1 MGPCWFARHFPGSS
15 RGILKWICI
24 FFPELPTLLLS
35 ARNLVTL
42 QLENV
47 FYHSYISPEA
57 IVAGLAVLARLRT
70 LSIEFFLGSS
80 PPDEGRKCLDPP
92 VRTVLPALSLFHFK
106 GYYEYLEDL
115 LAQIDTPRID
125 DVRIEYFL
133 EEIRVPQ
140 LSLFIGRTKNLKLA
154 QFRRAQVFFYS
165 EAVQVDLDRPQG
177 ECPQAE
183 LSLSF
188 LGPWL
193 DDQVPCMA
201 QLLGQLVTVSS
212 NVDHLSAHGDH
223 VESSRRF
230 DMDSTKWLPLLRLFP
245 TVEALHLS
253 GGVAASIASAL
264 EDTAEEMTT
273 EVFPALHLLRLDE
286 DNMED
291 CDKPVGSTEKFFS
304 SRQLSDRPVTL
315 VRTQDEF
322 VEGLKTY
329 RGR

>member
-1 MGPCWFARHFPGSS
+1 M
-15 RGILKWICI
+15 
-24 FFPELPTLLLS
+24 
-35 ARNLVTL
+35 
-42 QLENV
+42 
-47 FYHSYISPEA
+47 
-57 IVAGLAVLARLRT
+57 VAGLAVLVRLRT

-80 PPDEGRKCLDPP
+80 PPDEGRRCPDPP
-92 VRTVLPALSLFHFK
+92 VRTILPALSLFHFK

-115 LAQIDTPRID
+115 LAQIDTPQVD

-165 EAVQVDLDRPQG
+165 EAVQVDLDRAQG

-188 LGPWL
+188 LGSWL

-201 QLLGQLVTVSS
+201 QLLGQL
-212 NVDHLSAHGDH
+212 NQG
-223 VESSRRF
+223 RRF
-230 DMDSTKWLPLLRLFP
+230 EMDSAEWLPLLRLFP
-245 TVEALHLS
+245 AVEALHLS
-253 GGVAASIASAL
+253 GGVAACIASAL
-264 EDTAEEMTT
+264 EDTAKEMTT
-273 EVFPALHLLRLDE
+273 EVFPALHLLWLDE

-291 CDKPVGSTEKFFS
+291 FDKPVGSTEKFFS

-322 VEGLKTY
+322 VEELKTH